1 MVKEYGCKDNKKEKK
16 GTLRR
21 ESDDVMDELELEW
34 PSACTPRRSSK
45 RPGGVRC
52 MGHGV
57 GTGGLAGQA
66 RRGCT
71 SH

>member
-1 MVKEYGCKDNKKEKK
+1 MVKEYGCKDNRKEKK

-45 RPGGVRC
+45 RRQV
-52 MGHGV
+52 HGTW
-57 GTGGLAGQA
+57 GWHWGLAGQA